1 MEGKINNIER
11 GQSLVL
17 IGLLMIAFVAM
28 LALVVDGGFSYANRR
43 AAQNAADAGALAGA
57 DALCAGGG
65 TEAAKAQAEAQA
77 ISYAVDNNHA
87 TSAEA
92 DAHDIDIDVTAHV
105 SYQTFFASI
114 LGFDVVTATAE
125 ATAGC
130 FEGCRDTGVLP
141 VAWSCKPPATIT
153 ETETLT
159 DCVVNYG
166 TYISGTLTPGEI
178 YVIMD
183 SSKTCFL
190 ENGVYVDDR
199 GRTCDPTRS
208 DIQCQDPPN
217 SGEPEFALDCD
228 FDDVPNANGDFE
240 NDLLGAGQR
249 AWINLDGGSGNA
261 DELGDWIENGF
272 GGNLDIHT
280 WIAGSSGVKGT
291 VFSDAADFIVGDI
304 VYLPV
309 FDQLCTSGEPDETC
323 PALWHEDSDPPDS
336 IIPGVGQMYYHI
348 IRFSA
353 FYVTCVDYPPHTE
366 PDPPPGGGR
375 FCPGKQAFITE
386 NDDPDDRTDDND
398 YDNVPTIEGY
408 FIKNYD
414 PGLSGTCKPGLGSGA
429 YTIYLT
435 P

>member
-1 MEGKINNIER
+1 MEEKINKIER

-57 DALCAGGG
+57 DALCSGGG
-65 TEAAKAQAEAQA
+65 TEAAKTKAEAQA

-105 SYQTFFASI
+105 SYQTFFASL

-153 ETETLT
+153 ETATIT
-159 DCVVNYG
+159 DCVVKYG
-166 TYISGTLTPGEI
+166 TVTTDTITPGET

-183 SSKTCFL
+183 SSKVCFL
-190 ENGVYVDDR
+190 EDGVYVDDK
-199 GRTCDPTRS
+199 GKTCDPTKS

-217 SGEPEFALDCD
+217 SGEPAFALDCD
-228 FDDVPNANGDFE
+228 YDDDGQ
-240 NDLLGAGQR
+240 NDILGGGQR
-249 AWINLDGGSGNA
+249 AWLNLDGGSGNA
-261 DELGDWIENGF
+261 DELGDWIEDGF
-272 GGNLDIHT
+272 GGVIASHT
-280 WIAGSSGVKGT
+280 WLAGSSGVKGT
-291 VFSDAADFIVGDI
+291 VFKDAADYVVGDI

-309 FDQLCTSGEPDETC
+309 FDQLCTHGDPDIAC
-323 PALWHEDSDPPDS
+323 PALWHEESDPPDT
-336 IIPGVGQMYYHI
+336 IIYGVGQMYYHV

-353 FYVTCVDYPPHTE
+353 FMVTCVDYPPKTE
-366 PDPPPGGGR
+366 PSPPPNPDGGPGK
-375 FCPGKQAFITE
+375 FCPGKQAFIDE
-386 NDDPDDRTDDND
+386 NNDPLDDKDDND
-398 YDNVPTIEGY
+398 YDNVPTIEGF
-408 FIKNYD
+408 FIKDYD
-414 PGLSGTCKPGLGSGA
+414 PGLSGTCKPGIGSGA